1 MSTNKILSNDQIKE
15 MILAARGDLAPDLV
29 LKNARIVNVF
39 TKEIESG
46 DVAIKD
52 GYIVGIGEF
61 NGEEEIDI
69 GGRIICPG
77 LIDGHIH
84 IESSMISPSEFA
96 GAVAPHGTTA
106 VIADPHEIANVAGE
120 EGIRYMLEASAGLPV
135 DIFFM
140 LPSCVPATPLDE
152 SGAELSADE
161 LEPFYKEE
169 RVAGL
174 AELMNSFGTVRADE
188 EIIRKI
194 QGANSYGK
202 RIDGHAPFLTG
213 KDLNAYITAG
223 VRSDHECSSAEEAVE
238 KLKLGQYI
246 MIREGTAARN
256 LEALLPLFDDKYCDR
271 CMLVTDDKHGSDL
284 IDNGHIDYIIRK
296 AIRAGKDPLNAIK
309 MATLNAAMYFGLKDR
324 GAIAPGYI
332 ADIIVL
338 SDLKEFT
345 VEKVFKNGRLTV
357 DGGKNVRA
365 IKSPSIDKEKYP
377 RVFNSF
383 NLREIKP
390 SDLEIRDEGTK
401 KRVIKVIPGQ
411 ILTEELI
418 VESSSKQAEPD
429 KDIIKLAVIE
439 RHKGTG
445 HTGVGFVSGYGLK
458 KGAIASS
465 VAHDSHNLIV
475 AGCTDD
481 DMALAANTVRENG
494 GGLAVVC
501 DGKVLSSLPLPIG
514 GLMCEMNVNDV
525 EDILRVMKEQARQL
539 GVNEGIDPFMTLA
552 FTALPVIPKLRLL
565 TQGVVDVDKQ
575 SYVPVMF

>member
-61 NGEEEIDI
+61 DGEDEIDI

-238 KLKLGQYI
+238 KLKLGQFI

-296 AIRAGKDPLNAIK
+296 AIRSGNDPLNAIK

-338 SDLKEFT
+338 SDLEEFT

-390 SDLEIRDEGTK
+390 SDLEIHDEGTK

>member
-61 NGEEEIDI
+61 DGEEEIDI

-223 VRSDHECSSAEEAVE
+223 VRSDHECSSAEEAIE
-238 KLKLGQYI
+238 KLKLGQFI

-338 SDLKEFT
+338 SDLEEFT

-501 DGKVLSSLPLPIG
+501 DDKVLSSLPLPIG
-514 GLMCEMNVNDV
+514 GLMCEMNVNEV

>member
-61 NGEEEIDI
+61 DGEEEIDI

-223 VRSDHECSSAEEAVE
+223 VRSDHECSSAEEAIE

-338 SDLKEFT
+338 SDLEEFT

-357 DGGKNVRA
+357 DGGKNVRT
-365 IKSPSIDKEKYP
+365 IKSPSIDKEKSP

-514 GLMCEMNVNDV
+514 GLMCEMNVNEV

>member
-61 NGEEEIDI
+61 DGEEEIDI

-338 SDLKEFT
+338 SDLEEFT

-365 IKSPSIDKEKYP
+365 INSPLIDKEKYP

-475 AGCTDD
+475 AGCTDG

>member
-61 NGEEEIDI
+61 DGEDEIDI

-223 VRSDHECSSAEEAVE
+223 VRSDHECSSAEEAIE

-338 SDLKEFT
+338 SDLEEFT
-345 VEKVFKNGRLTV
+345 VEQVFKNGRLTV

-514 GLMCEMNVNDV
+514 GLMCEMNVNEV

>member
-1 MSTNKILSNDQIKE
+1 MSTNKIFSNDQIKE

-29 LKNARIVNVF
+29 LKNVRIVNVF

-61 NGEEEIDI
+61 DGEEEIDI

-194 QGANSYGK
+194 QGANSSGK

-223 VRSDHECSSAEEAVE
+223 VRSDHECSSAEEAIE

-338 SDLKEFT
+338 SDLEEFT

>member
-1 MSTNKILSNDQIKE
+1 MNTNNMLSNEKIKE
-15 MILAARGDLAPDLV
+15 MILAARGDLVPDLV

-39 TKEIESG
+39 TNEIEPG
-46 DVAIKD
+46 DVAVKD
-52 GYIVGIGEF
+52 GYIVGIGDYE
-61 NGEEEIDI
+61 GKEEIDI
-69 GGRIICPG
+69 GGKVICPG

-96 GAVAPHGTTA
+96 KAVAPHGTAA
-106 VIADPHEIANVAGE
+106 VIADPHEIANVAGTD
-120 EGIRYMLEASAGLPV
+120 GIRFMIEASAGLPV

-152 SGAELSADE
+152 SGAELSAAE

-169 RVAGL
+169 QVAGL
-174 AELMNSFGTVRADE
+174 AELMNSYGTVRADE

-194 QGANSYGK
+194 QGANSCGK

-213 KDLNAYITAG
+213 KDLNAYISSG
-223 VRSDHECSSAEEAVE
+223 VGSDHECSSFEEALE
-238 KLKLGQYI
+238 KLKRGQYI

-271 CMLVTDDKHGSDL
+271 CMLVTDDKHGNDL

-296 AIRAGKDPLNAIK
+296 AVKAGKNPLNAIK
-309 MATLNAAMYFGLKDR
+309 MATFNAATYFGLKNR

-338 SDLKEFT
+338 SDLDDFT

-357 DGGKNVRA
+357 DGGKLVLE
-365 IKSPSIDKEKYP
+365 IKAPAVDKEKYS
-377 RVFNSF
+377 RVYKSF

-390 SDLEIRDEGTK
+390 SDFEIRDEGTR

-418 VESSSKQAEPD
+418 VESSSKEAETD

-439 RHKGTG
+439 RHKDSG
-445 HTGVGFVSGYGLK
+445 HTGVGFVTGYGLK

-475 AGCTDD
+475 AGCSDS

-501 DGKVLSSLPLPIG
+501 DGEVLSSLPLPIG
-514 GLMCEMNVNDV
+514 GLMCDMDAHEV
-525 EDILRVMKEQARQL
+525 EDILSVMKEQARQL

-565 TQGVVDVDKQ
+565 TQGVVDVDMQ

>member
-61 NGEEEIDI
+61 DGEEEIDV

-194 QGANSYGK
+194 HGANSYGK

-223 VRSDHECSSAEEAVE
+223 VRSDHECSSAEEAIE

-338 SDLKEFT
+338 SDLEEFT
-345 VEKVFKNGRLTV
+345 VEKVFKNGCLTV

-383 NLREIKP
+383 SLREIKP

-418 VESSSKQAEPD
+418 MESSSKQAEPD

-445 HTGVGFVSGYGLK
+445 HTSVGFVSGYGLK

-514 GLMCEMNVNDV
+514 GLMCEMNVNEV

>member
-46 DVAIKD
+46 DVAIRD

-61 NGEEEIDI
+61 DGEEEIDI

-120 EGIRYMLEASAGLPV
+120 EGIRYMLEASAVLPV

-223 VRSDHECSSAEEAVE
+223 VRSDHECSSAEEAIE

-338 SDLKEFT
+338 SDLEEFT

-365 IKSPSIDKEKYP
+365 IKSPLIDKEKYS

-475 AGCTDD
+475 AGCTDG

-514 GLMCEMNVNDV
+514 GLMCEMNVNEV